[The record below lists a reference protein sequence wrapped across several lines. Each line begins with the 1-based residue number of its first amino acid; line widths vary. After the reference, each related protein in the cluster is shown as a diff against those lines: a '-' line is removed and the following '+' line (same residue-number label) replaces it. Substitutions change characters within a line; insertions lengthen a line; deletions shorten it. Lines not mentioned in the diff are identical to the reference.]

1 MVMTRLVIHID
12 KLVLRGIDRSDAAA
26 VSAGVQAELQR
37 LLAEPGAAS
46 ALIAGGDRYRL
57 KAGPVPSA
65 PAGGRALGQAIAG
78 GIVGGTR
85 S

>member
-1 MVMTRLVIHID
+1 MTRLVIHID

-26 VSAGVQAELQR
+26 VAAGVQAELQR

-46 ALIAGGDRYRL
+46 ALIEGGDRSRL
-57 KAGPVPSA
+57 KAGAIQQA
-65 PAGGRALGQAIAG
+65 PATGGRALGRAIAG
-78 GIVGGTR
+78 GIVGGTQ

>member
-1 MVMTRLVIHID
+1 MTRLVIHID

-26 VSAGVQAELQR
+26 VAAGVQAELQR

-46 ALIAGGDRYRL
+46 TLIEGGDRYRL
-57 KAGPVPSA
+57 KAGTIQSA
-65 PAGGRALGQAIAG
+65 PATGGRALGQAIAG
-78 GIVGGTR
+78 GIVGRTR